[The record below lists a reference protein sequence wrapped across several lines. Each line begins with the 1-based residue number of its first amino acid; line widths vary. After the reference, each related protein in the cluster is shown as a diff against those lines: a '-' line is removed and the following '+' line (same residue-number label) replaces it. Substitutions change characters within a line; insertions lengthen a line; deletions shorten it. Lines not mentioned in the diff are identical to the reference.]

1 MRYRWHFCWWLL
13 GLLPLGAGAQA
24 RQAGNGLLGTYYDG
38 RNFERK
44 VLTRRDAAINFD
56 WHQQSP
62 AAGIEAEDFSV
73 RWTGWLVPPTTG
85 HYVLHLSVDD
95 GIRLWLN
102 GRELLNEWRGQPLSY
117 YQLAVDLKAGEPYSL
132 RIDYCQYSFS
142 TRMRLAWEPPAA
154 GPAPSSW
161 RNLWGMT
168 EEQTGPVVIPTRY
181 LFSELPAV
189 AAQPAAA
196 PARPTPPIQLQAV
209 KADAPRQDAPTRAAL
224 LPQAP
229 VATLK
234 VRPRSYLAMA
244 AAPAPPIAQ
253 PIPSVP
259 PIDSGRTSALAARL
273 AAGQAVTLRD
283 LYFEQGRA
291 DLLPA
296 VRASLDTLAVAL
308 AQRPTLRLE
317 VQGHTDNQGD
327 PSINQRLSRQRAE
340 LVCQYLATQGVAPAR
355 LRAVGYGGSRPVAD
369 NRQPDQRPRNRRVVL
384 RPLP

>member
-1 MRYRWHFCWWLL
+1 M
-13 GLLPLGAGAQA
+13 LPLGAGAQA
-24 RQAGNGLLGTYYDG
+24 RQAGNGLVGTYYDG
-38 RNFERK
+38 HNFERK
-44 VLTRRDAAINFD
+44 VLTRRDATINFD
-56 WHQQSP
+56 WHGQSP
-62 AAGIEAEDFSV
+62 AAGLEAEDFSV

-102 GRELLNEWRGQPLSY
+102 GRELLNEWRGQSLSY

-142 TRMRLAWEPPAA
+142 TRMRLAWEAPAV
-154 GPAPSSW
+154 GPTPGNW
-161 RNLWGMT
+161 RNLWGVA
-168 EEQTGPVVIPTRY
+168 EEKAGPVVIPTRY
-181 LFSELPAV
+181 LFSQQPAV
-189 AAQPAAA
+189 VAAPPPAP
-196 PARPTPPIQLQAV
+196 PARPTPPVQLQAV
-209 KADAPRQDAPTRAAL
+209 KVNAPRQDAPAKAAL
-224 LPQAP
+224 LPKPP

-234 VRPRSYLAMA
+234 VRPRSYLAMV
-244 AAPAPPIAQ
+244 AAPAPPITR
-253 PIPSVP
+253 PLP
-259 PIDSGRTSALAARL
+259 PAAPLDSGRVNRMAARL

-283 LYFEQGRA
+283 LYFEQGHA

-340 LVCQYLATQGVAPAR
+340 VVCQYLAMQGVAPAR